1 MLSWIVAPI
10 ALLSLSSGKL
20 PTYVLPMFAPAA
32 VLAALGLAR
41 AHELGAMKKVHAA
54 SAARWVLRA
63 VAVAA
68 FVLAAVGL
76 RRVGLPAP
84 WEAGESL
91 ILAWLGVAILAWAQ
105 LDAWAWRAPDGRTW
119 VARNAV
125 APVLVMV
132 AIPFLYPEAL
142 LSASKH
148 PWRAFEQ
155 HDGELRSAALVVSG
169 SSTAHAVC
177 WTTGRHDVLIGGSP
191 SEFDNELAI
200 DSEAPRRIGW
210 GLVGVRIAEERAA
223 VPPRPVSV
231 VCPMA
236 DAATILRATGV
247 AAPDVNVTDGKM
259 CIMHWR

>member
-1 MLSWIVAPI
+1 MEKVLVIVLVLRWRGCCVGLVLVLVVLLLELELRLLL
-10 ALLSLSSGKL
+10 ALLL
-20 PTYVLPMFAPAA
+20 VL
-32 VLAALGLAR
+32 
-41 AHELGAMKKVHAA
+41 
-54 SAARWVLRA
+54 
-63 VAVAA
+63 
-68 FVLAAVGL
+68 
-76 RRVGLPAP
+76 
-84 WEAGESL
+84 
-91 ILAWLGVAILAWAQ
+91 
-105 LDAWAWRAPDGRTW
+105 
-119 VARNAV
+119 

-148 PWRAFEQ
+148 PWRAFER
-155 HDGELRSAALVVSG
+155 HAGELRSAALVVSG

-247 AAPDVNVTDGKM
+247 AAPDVSVTDGKV